1 MDTHIFQNKDF
12 SAAYQKGMFLVSEK
26 VNHLVLSYLEEK
38 KGKPFELAID
48 AGCGTGISTRM
59 LAPYFQKVIG
69 IDMSESQLSEARKMT
84 SQKNIHYQI
93 SKAEKMPVDDSSVD
107 LLHSALAAHWF
118 DPEMFAQETARVLKP
133 GGCLALQSASVVF
146 EIRYNDCTEKLS
158 RIFSEAIKKLL
169 ENDKH
174 VADILKSQYEDIFR
188 AIPFL
193 DKKRITDIQET
204 FLVTVPDIMDLIRAV
219 CLYHTF
225 LEQDKEKAVEFL
237 QDLEKSFFSVLGE
250 SASDTRLELNVKFF
264 CLLASKA

>member
-133 GGCLALQSASVVF
+133 GGCLALQSAS
-146 EIRYNDCTEKLS
+146 
-158 RIFSEAIKKLL
+158 AIKKLL